1 MQLSKLENL
10 SKENIVFHEA
20 KDFQLSNSNIEYKR
34 IKIETKLPNG
44 KTSPFVLETL
54 GVSERKNQETN
65 QLNGYS
71 IPVCL
76 WKKDEKPNQEEKDFY
91 DALNK
96 IHEICRDYLAEYYGD
111 NEATSLGEILYY
123 KQIEYVNSKGKTKKK
138 KDESSSPVLYVKLI
152 YSDKTKKILSIFRT
166 KGNENLNPFDYLNQ
180 YFDTKMSII
189 FESIYLAK
197 NMISLQIK
205 AHEVYIKPLKPR
217 ESILEIKESDDEDDE
232 YESDNEDKPFDEDE
246 DNVFEG

>member
-20 KDFQLSNSNIEYKR
+20 KDFQLRNSNVKYRR

-44 KTSPFVLETL
+44 KTTPLVLETPFL
-54 GVSERKNQETN
+54 FSFGVSERKNQETN

-91 DALNK
+91 DAINK

-166 KGNENLNPFDYLNQ
+166 KGNKSLNPFDYLNQ
-180 YFDTKMSII
+180 YFNTKMAII
-189 FESIYLAK
+189 F
-197 NMISLQIK
+197 
-205 AHEVYIKPLKPR
+205 
-217 ESILEIKESDDEDDE
+217 
-232 YESDNEDKPFDEDE
+232 
-246 DNVFEG
+246 